1 MSLSFKKQEEELPS
15 ATYTSL
21 QETLVRQSAGQFSA
35 ETDEEPAAAQQ
46 AAALP
51 ENSRSDSAKAQQSA
65 PVTFGTDAA
74 DGNAGNSAGGGNG
87 NGIPGRNFAS
97 GGSRRSRHV
106 PRRTGRRRCAAGPGS
121 APPGR

>member
-1 MSLSFKKQEEELPS
+1 MSLSFKKQEDELPS

-65 PVTFGTDAA
+65 PVI
-74 DGNAGNSAGGGNG
+74 SASVQ
-87 NGIPGRNFAS
+87 GRSQMAE
-97 GGSRRSRHV
+97 
-106 PRRTGRRRCAAGPGS
+106 
-121 APPGR
+121 